1 MLVLSRRESQSIM
14 IGKDIVI
21 TVISIRGDQVRIGI
35 EAPRSVTVHRQ
46 EVALAIE
53 AANRE
58 AAAPVDFDPTSLP
71 AGLPAGLPKG
81 LPPAPDRPLAPR
93 KPPVP
98 ARKPPAAEGGGG
110 PIRSASAPPVRR
122 SDRAP
127 GSGGDPPDPG

>member
-71 AGLPAGLPKG
+71 AGLPKGLPAGLPKG
-81 LPPAPDRPLAPR
+81 LPPAPG

-98 ARKPPAAEGGGG
+98 RRPPVGAKGTG

-122 SDRAP
+122 SDRAA
-127 GSGGDPPDPG
+127 GSGADPPDPG